1 MSLTEDWL
9 KLIHPDYLRREFF
22 DIKPGLSIIR
32 EVLSCLGVK
41 KEKPIIQIVGTNGK
55 GSTTYAISRLL
66 QIEGYSVGTFVS
78 PHEISPSE
86 RILINDRQ
94 IDSAQLKDVVSIV
107 NVIEKSAGIS
117 LSYFELLTVAALY
130 WFKICNVD
138 IIVLEAGMGGRW
150 DATSAL
156 GQDVLAVTTIGIDH
170 TDYLGETTKEIAKE
184 KIAAAS
190 KRSKIVIA
198 PQRPEVREVLADYL
212 KNGFSFK
219 YIDKESIKILESSLS
234 GTKFLYN
241 DMPIETDLAGG
252 FQAVNIAAAI
262 ESVRALNSRYDISN
276 VRLNLRIPSRLQVK
290 KIDNR
295 TMVFDGAHNRDA
307 MKAVCGFFEKLK
319 KKTTVI
325 YSSMKDKNYPE
336 NLQLLSKIANSIF
349 IVGLPFERAEKAI
362 NLFKASEGLFNH
374 REIISDNRI
383 ASGLKK
389 VTGFNETILVTG
401 SFYLTGFIKYA
412 LEAES
417 KKV

>member
-1 MSLTEDWL
+1 VSLTEDWL
-9 KLIHPDYLRREFF
+9 KLIHPDYLKREFF
-22 DIKPGLSIIR
+22 DIKPGLSRIR

-41 KEKPIIQIVGTNGK
+41 KEKPVIQIVGTNGK

-86 RILINDRQ
+86 RILVNDRQ
-94 IDSAQLKDVVSIV
+94 IDSAQLKDVVLIV
-107 NVIEKSAGIS
+107 NAIEKTAGIS
-117 LSYFELLTVAALY
+117 LSYFELLTVVALY

-190 KRSKIVIA
+190 RHSKIIIA

-241 DMPIETDLAGG
+241 DMPIETNLAGR
-252 FQAVNIAAAI
+252 FQAVNIAMAI
-262 ESVRALNSRYDISN
+262 EAVRALNSRYDISN

-290 KIDNR
+290 RIGNK

-307 MKAVCGFFEKLK
+307 MDEICGFLK
-319 KKTTVI
+319 EFDIKTTII
-325 YSSMKDKNYPE
+325 YSSMKDKDYNG
-336 NLQLLSKIANSIF
+336 NLRLLSTLSDSIF
-349 IVGLPFERAEKAI
+349 FVRLPFTRAEKAI

-374 REIISDNRI
+374 RGIISNNRI
-383 ASGLKK
+383 VSGLKK
-389 VTGFNETILVTG
+389 VIGFNETILVTG